1 MVLSSGFVEINAF
14 VRKKQI
20 FHSVALL
27 GLLCRKERRETI
39 NLDGGQT
46 NSLNNYGKIA
56 CFPLSFVLWRHWHS
70 VSIAGGAFW
79 HKIGH
84 QFVWQ
89 DRFCHLSFTHW
100 YEQRRGRKLILMTQT
115 ALIAG
120 GWWQNYTFHCPLF
133 ELATRTIIWLLTIFS
148 AEYLHNIF
156 FFSFLQS

>member
-1 MVLSSGFVEINAF
+1 MRWCSFVEFQGLAKQSMVLSSGFVEINAF

-70 VSIAGGAFW
+70 VSIAGGAFDTKLGTSLSG
-79 HKIGH
+79 KIV
-84 QFVWQ
+84 FVTWVTPT
-89 DRFCHLSFTHW
+89 DMSG
-100 YEQRRGRKLILMTQT
+100 GRKLTLMTQST
-115 ALIAG
+115 EGETGVGDKTPHSIALYSS
-120 GWWQNYTFHCPLF
+120 WQP
-133 ELATRTIIWLLTIFS
+133 EP
-148 AEYLHNIF
+148 
-156 FFSFLQS
+156 